1 MSEWTT
7 AGPDEIA
14 CRASCGSLQITAHIS
29 TVVRKQHSYG
39 ADIAKRLG
47 DGQLEQLSPA
57 VHIIKATRTTHQ
69 TVRASR
75 QWCISYCSRLSLS
88 VASNHGR
95 RNTPD
100 CLSHGSASFICSGG
114 TGNCV
119 AARPRAHRSY
129 MSTSRRS
136 MAMDTHMPA
145 CCGRAC
151 CTSSCAAASVSMPAS
166 HS

>member
-1 MSEWTT
+1 M
-7 AGPDEIA
+7 AKPDEIA
-14 CRASCGSLQITAHIS
+14 FRACCDLSQITAHIS

-39 ADIAKRLG
+39 ADLAKRVG

-57 VHIIKATRTTHQ
+57 VHIIRAKRTAHQ

-75 QWCISYCSRLSLS
+75 QWCIRHYSRLSSL

-100 CLSHGSASFICSGG
+100 CLSYGSAPCVCSGG
-114 TGNCV
+114 TGSCM
-119 AARPRAHRSY
+119 AARRSVHRSY

-136 MAMDTHMPA
+136 TAMDTHMPA

-151 CTSSCAAASVSMPAS
+151 CTCSCAAASVSMPAS
-166 HS
+166 RS